1 MACKRGRLPVLPA
14 LGVLFLVL
22 LLAVVVGQDAPSGIN
37 QDFIDGVNLV
47 RDQQCDQALTKLQA
61 AVATDPKLEPAWHYI
76 GVCLFNLNRDQEAVV
91 ALQKAIELRPDRPES
106 RLYIGRIY
114 ESLGAY
120 DEAVAVYQEELR
132 IQLGKDPT
140 DAYNALARG
149 YRLAGKNREAVEA
162 AYQATLRDKKYVE
175 ALYNGA
181 LAADAL
187 GEYKTAMEKL
197 EKAREILLDWTD
209 LQLRLQRLTQEH
221 RVDPE
226 LTEERV
232 VQEYGRAETFATE
245 LGLWPALNKAY
256 GMAAMHDRQ
265 HDIARISFRRALEP
279 AERGNPDDADTLT
292 LIGIAYYE
300 EARDLLIKERLLFQP
315 IDMLNAAAKS
325 LQDTLKKSPNYAPAH
340 NALGEVYLLQAETF
354 VSDPARGI
362 VSHTFEE
369 AEAEFQEALK
379 ADAQYVDAMVNL
391 ASARIGQQRYSEA
404 VQQLNRA
411 LALQPNRAD
420 LHAELARA
428 YVGLERFDQAREE
441 ALVAIQLDR
450 KQTAA
455 YNAAG
460 LAAYYVGDLGTA
472 VEMFGKAIEIDSTAH
487 QSHTNL
493 GLAFFQMRSW
503 NRARE
508 EFQLALRYLPEATI
522 TNTAIQRSYILYLVA
537 LTYSNIDLHD
547 RAVKSLNEALAI
559 DPTYFDALRQ
569 IAREYAALAD
579 YRASERALRRAL
591 QQSPGAVEDAEVL
604 SQLGQ
609 VYESAGQP
617 HQALAAYGEALTKD
631 PNNLEAQSGLTRLQA
646 S

>member
-1 MACKRGRLPVLPA
+1 MVCKRGRLPVLPA
-14 LGVLFLVL
+14 LCVLFLVL
-22 LLAVVVGQDAPSGIN
+22 PLTVAVGQAAPPSVN
-37 QDFIDGVNLV
+37 QDFLDGVNLV
-47 RDQQCDQALTKLQA
+47 RDQKYDEALKKLQA

-76 GVCLFNLNRDQEAVV
+76 GVCQFELGKDQEAVA

-106 RLYIGRIY
+106 RLYVGRIY
-114 ESLGAY
+114 ESLGAF
-120 DEAVAVYQEELR
+120 DEAVGVYQEELR
-132 IQLGKDPT
+132 IQIGTDPT
-140 DAYNALARG
+140 DAFNALARG
-149 YRLAGKNREAVEA
+149 YRLAGRNREAMEA

-175 ALYNGA
+175 ALYNWA
-181 LAADAL
+181 LAADAD
-187 GEYKTAMEKL
+187 GDYKTAMEKL
-197 EKAREILLDWTD
+197 EKGREILFDWTD
-209 LQLRLQRLTQEH
+209 LQLRLQRLTQER

-226 LTEERV
+226 LTEEHV

-245 LGLWPALNKAY
+245 LGLWPALNKAH
-256 GMAAMHDRQ
+256 GMAAMHNGQQDL
-265 HDIARISFRRALEP
+265 ARISFRRALEP
-279 AERGNPDDADTLT
+279 AERGNPDDADALT
-292 LIGIAYYE
+292 LIGVAYYE

-315 IDMLNAAAKS
+315 IDLLNAAAKS

-340 NALGEVYLLQAETF
+340 NALGEVYLVQAETF
-354 VSDPARGI
+354 VSDPGRGI

-369 AEAEFQEALK
+369 ADAEFQEALK
-379 ADAQYVDAMVNL
+379 ADPQYVDAMVNL
-391 ASARIGQQRYSEA
+391 AVARIGQQRYSEA

-411 LALQPNRAD
+411 LAVQPNRAD

-441 ALVAIQLDR
+441 AGTAIQLDR
-450 KQTAA
+450 KQIAA

-460 LAAYYVGDLGTA
+460 LAAYYVGDLGSA
-472 VEMFGKAIEIDSTAH
+472 VEMYGKALEIDSTAH

-508 EFQLALRYLPEATI
+508 EFQLALKYLPEASI
-522 TNTAIQRSYILYLVA
+522 TNTAIQRSYILYLVG
-537 LTYSNIDLHD
+537 LTYSNTNLHD
-547 RAVKSLNEALAI
+547 RAVRSLNEALAI

-569 IAREYAALAD
+569 VARDYAALTD
-579 YRASERALRRAL
+579 FRASERALRRAL

-604 SQLGQ
+604 AQLGQ
-609 VYESAGQP
+609 VYETAGQP
-617 HQALAAYGEALTKD
+617 HEALAAYGEALTKD